1 VFSNNQQAREVV
13 LEGCASLVAVVVASC
28 SRLGSLVLSPP
39 SSRGSDGGVERLV
52 IEGCAALTRVA
63 LPPGTS
69 RRLRLVSV
77 SLCGGLTSI
86 DPVGGDWSRLWVFS
100 AVHSTDLRLP
110 VTTPAGAAG
119 AADAASEWRAPNLIA
134 LHLPRNKIG
143 GNNEVRLVAPRLR
156 TLSADYSA
164 IGDGFLARMAA
175 PLDALESVSL
185 AGCGGVTPAGV
196 AQLLAKAPRLT
207 SLDLSGCSGLTMAQL
222 ALVLGARNSG
232 NPSSGR
238 QLRVRLAGG
247 VVAAVDQGEMRQRL
261 AKQRVNL
268 AFV

>member
-1 VFSNNQQAREVV
+1 M
-13 LEGCASLVAVVVASC
+13 
-28 SRLGSLVLSPP
+28 
-39 SSRGSDGGVERLV
+39 
-52 IEGCAALTRVA
+52 
-63 LPPGTS
+63 
-69 RRLRLVSV
+69 
-77 SLCGGLTSI
+77 
-86 DPVGGDWSRLWVFS
+86 
-100 AVHSTDLRLP
+100 
-110 VTTPAGAAG
+110 
-119 AADAASEWRAPNLIA
+119 
-134 LHLPRNKIG
+134 
-143 GNNEVRLVAPRLR
+143 APRLR

-222 ALVLGARNSG
+222 ALVLGARN
-232 NPSSGR
+232 PSSGR

-268 AFV
+268 AFD

>member
-1 VFSNNQQAREVV
+1 MFSHNQQAREVV
-13 LEGCASLVAVVVASC
+13 LEGCASLAVVVVAAC
-28 SRLGSLVLSPP
+28 SRLSSLVLSPP

-52 IEGCAALTRVA
+52 LEGCAALTRVA

-86 DPVGGDWSRLWVFS
+86 DPVVVDGGGADWSRLWVFH

-110 VTTPAGAAG
+110 ATTAAT
-119 AADAASEWRAPNLIA
+119 DAASEWRAPNLIA
-134 LHLPRNKIG
+134 LDLPRNKIG

-196 AQLLAKAPRLT
+196 AQLLAKAPRLA
-207 SLDLSGCSGLTMAQL
+207 SLNLSGCSALTL
-222 ALVLGARNSG
+222 ADLARVLGARNNV
-232 NPSSGR
+232 NPSGR
-238 QLRVRLAGG
+238 KLRVRLAGG
-247 VVAAVDQGEMRQRL
+247 VVPAVDQAEMRQRL
-261 AKQRVNL
+261 AKLRVQL
-268 AFV
+268 TFV